1 MSTRSGTYY
10 RQTNTDQVYDPN
22 PRRAY
27 HEPDYEPH
35 PRRSHYQ
42 DPEYNQWHYEQRLLD
57 QWYRLKQGDATVSE
71 YIAQFNKFDRRC
83 STAESEARIISIFRA
98 GLRKDIQWK
107 LFQ

>member
-10 RQTNTDQVYDPN
+10 RQTYADQVYDPN

-35 PRRSHYQ
+35 PRRSHDQ
-42 DPEYNQWHYEQRLLD
+42 DPEYDQWYYEQRLLG

-71 YIAQFNKFDRRC
+71 YIAQFNMYDRRC
-83 STAESEARIISIFRA
+83 STAESEA
-98 GLRKDIQWK
+98 
-107 LFQ
+107 